1 MELRQLRYF
10 VRIIETGSMGS
21 AAQDLDIGVSALS
34 QQMSRLENELAIRL
48 LQRTSR
54 GVTPTNAGLAFYSQ
68 AQLALRHADDA
79 ILAAREARLSGHVS
93 VGMAPSTASILGIP
107 FIHAMQENY
116 ADVRLHVVES
126 LSGNL
131 ERMINTRQIDLAV
144 VFQKDKILRWS
155 ARPILEEQLFLIG
168 SHALL
173 AALPDNPITPEQL
186 AGIPLIMPSQ
196 GHGLRGR
203 LDAVCQEHALNV
215 EIVAEI
221 DGLALLMRAVRDG
234 LGATLQ
240 PGAAMGY
247 HYVAG
252 WEAPYPFF
260 SLPVMLGTL
269 GGIGLLIGPAGLLW
283 LNLRRSPLHGDAR
296 QKPMDRGFIL
306 LLFLT
311 SLTGLAL
318 LAGRDTSGMGILLA
332 LHLGVVMA
340 LFLTL
345 PYGKFAHGFFRCAA
359 LLKWAV
365 EKRRG
370 KHAGDTGN

>member
-203 LDAVCQEHALNV
+203 LDVVCQEHALNV

-240 PGAAMGY
+240 PGAAISHLDNDALRVIGV
-247 HYVAG
+247 HNPVLSR
-252 WEAPYPFF
+252 PNFLV
-260 SLPVMLGTL
+260 SLSDDELT
-269 GGIGLLIGPAGLLW
+269 PAGLAARVVLTKVMRQ
-283 LNLRRSPLHGDAR
+283 LVDAGEW
-296 QKPMDRGFIL
+296 PG
-306 LLFLT
+306 
-311 SLTGLAL
+311 A
-318 LAGRDTSGMGILLA
+318 
-332 LHLGVVMA
+332 
-340 LFLTL
+340 TL
-345 PYGKFAHGFFRCAA
+345 YAY
-359 LLKWAV
+359 
-365 EKRRG
+365 
-370 KHAGDTGN
+370 

>member
-173 AALPDNPITPEQL
+173 TALPDNPITPEQL

-240 PGAAMGY
+240 PGAAISHLDNDALRVIGV
-247 HYVAG
+247 HNPVLSR
-252 WEAPYPFF
+252 PNFLV
-260 SLPVMLGTL
+260 SLSDDELT
-269 GGIGLLIGPAGLLW
+269 PAGLA
-283 LNLRRSPLHGDAR
+283 AR
-296 QKPMDRGFIL
+296 VV
-306 LLFLT
+306 LT
-311 SLTGLAL
+311 K
-318 LAGRDTSGMGILLA
+318 
-332 LHLGVVMA
+332 VM
-340 LFLTL
+340 
-345 PYGKFAHGFFRCAA
+345 R
-359 LLKWAV
+359 
-365 EKRRG
+365 
-370 KHAGDTGN
+370 

>member
-93 VGMAPSTASILGIP
+93 IGMAPSTASILGIP

-240 PGAAMGY
+240 PGAAISHLDNDALRVIGV
-247 HYVAG
+247 HNPVLSR
-252 WEAPYPFF
+252 PNFLV
-260 SLPVMLGTL
+260 SLSDDELT
-269 GGIGLLIGPAGLLW
+269 PAGLAARVVLTKVMRQ
-283 LNLRRSPLHGDAR
+283 LVDAGEW
-296 QKPMDRGFIL
+296 PG
-306 LLFLT
+306 
-311 SLTGLAL
+311 A
-318 LAGRDTSGMGILLA
+318 
-332 LHLGVVMA
+332 
-340 LFLTL
+340 TL
-345 PYGKFAHGFFRCAA
+345 YAF
-359 LLKWAV
+359 
-365 EKRRG
+365 
-370 KHAGDTGN
+370 

>member
-144 VFQKDKILRWS
+144 VFQKDKILRWN

-186 AGIPLIMPSQ
+186 TGIPLIMPSQ

-240 PGAAMGY
+240 PGAAISHLDNDALRVIGV
-247 HYVAG
+247 HNPVLSR
-252 WEAPYPFF
+252 PNFLV
-260 SLPVMLGTL
+260 SLSDDELT
-269 GGIGLLIGPAGLLW
+269 PAGLAARVVLTKVMRQ
-283 LNLRRSPLHGDAR
+283 LVDAGEW
-296 QKPMDRGFIL
+296 PG
-306 LLFLT
+306 
-311 SLTGLAL
+311 A
-318 LAGRDTSGMGILLA
+318 
-332 LHLGVVMA
+332 
-340 LFLTL
+340 TL
-345 PYGKFAHGFFRCAA
+345 YAY
-359 LLKWAV
+359 
-365 EKRRG
+365 
-370 KHAGDTGN
+370 

>member
-155 ARPILEEQLFLIG
+155 ARLILEEQLFLIG

-240 PGAAMGY
+240 PGAAISHLDNDALRVIGV
-247 HYVAG
+247 HNPVLSR
-252 WEAPYPFF
+252 PNFLV
-260 SLPVMLGTL
+260 SLSDDELT
-269 GGIGLLIGPAGLLW
+269 PAGLAARVVLTKVMRQ
-283 LNLRRSPLHGDAR
+283 LVDAGEW
-296 QKPMDRGFIL
+296 PG
-306 LLFLT
+306 
-311 SLTGLAL
+311 A
-318 LAGRDTSGMGILLA
+318 
-332 LHLGVVMA
+332 
-340 LFLTL
+340 TL
-345 PYGKFAHGFFRCAA
+345 YAY
-359 LLKWAV
+359 
-365 EKRRG
+365 
-370 KHAGDTGN
+370 

>member
-21 AAQDLDIGVSALS
+21 AAQDFDIGVSALS

-173 AALPDNPITPEQL
+173 TALPDNPITPEQL

-196 GHGLRGR
+196 GHGLHGR

-240 PGAAMGY
+240 PGAAISHLDNDALRVIGV
-247 HYVAG
+247 HNPVLSR
-252 WEAPYPFF
+252 PNFLV
-260 SLPVMLGTL
+260 SLSDDELT
-269 GGIGLLIGPAGLLW
+269 PAGLAARVVLTKVMRQ
-283 LNLRRSPLHGDAR
+283 LVDAGEW
-296 QKPMDRGFIL
+296 PG
-306 LLFLT
+306 
-311 SLTGLAL
+311 A
-318 LAGRDTSGMGILLA
+318 
-332 LHLGVVMA
+332 
-340 LFLTL
+340 TL
-345 PYGKFAHGFFRCAA
+345 YAY
-359 LLKWAV
+359 
-365 EKRRG
+365 
-370 KHAGDTGN
+370 

>member
-186 AGIPLIMPSQ
+186 ADIPLIMPSQ

-215 EIVAEI
+215 DIVAEI

-240 PGAAMGY
+240 PGAAISHLDNDALRVIGV
-247 HYVAG
+247 HNPILSRPNFLV
-252 WEAPYPFF
+252 
-260 SLPVMLGTL
+260 SLSDDELT
-269 GGIGLLIGPAGLLW
+269 PAGLAARVVLTKVMRQ
-283 LNLRRSPLHGDAR
+283 LVDAGEW
-296 QKPMDRGFIL
+296 PGATFY
-306 LLFLT
+306 
-311 SLTGLAL
+311 A
-318 LAGRDTSGMGILLA
+318 
-332 LHLGVVMA
+332 
-340 LFLTL
+340 
-345 PYGKFAHGFFRCAA
+345 Y
-359 LLKWAV
+359 
-365 EKRRG
+365 
-370 KHAGDTGN
+370 

>member
-93 VGMAPSTASILGIP
+93 VGMASSTASILGIP

-221 DGLALLMRAVRDG
+221 DGLALLMRAVRDD

-240 PGAAMGY
+240 PGAAISHLDNDALRVIGV
-247 HYVAG
+247 HNPVLSR
-252 WEAPYPFF
+252 PNFLV
-260 SLPVMLGTL
+260 SLSDDELT
-269 GGIGLLIGPAGLLW
+269 PAGLAARVVLTKVMRQ
-283 LNLRRSPLHGDAR
+283 LVDAGEW
-296 QKPMDRGFIL
+296 PG
-306 LLFLT
+306 
-311 SLTGLAL
+311 A
-318 LAGRDTSGMGILLA
+318 
-332 LHLGVVMA
+332 
-340 LFLTL
+340 TL
-345 PYGKFAHGFFRCAA
+345 YAY
-359 LLKWAV
+359 
-365 EKRRG
+365 
-370 KHAGDTGN
+370 

>member
-173 AALPDNPITPEQL
+173 TALPDNPITPEQL

-240 PGAAMGY
+240 PGAAISHLDNDALRVIGV
-247 HYVAG
+247 HNPVLSR
-252 WEAPYPFF
+252 PNFLV
-260 SLPVMLGTL
+260 SLSDDELT
-269 GGIGLLIGPAGLLW
+269 PAGLAARVVLTKVMRQ
-283 LNLRRSPLHGDAR
+283 LVDAGEW
-296 QKPMDRGFIL
+296 P
-306 LLFLT
+306 
-311 SLTGLAL
+311 SA
-318 LAGRDTSGMGILLA
+318 
-332 LHLGVVMA
+332 
-340 LFLTL
+340 TL
-345 PYGKFAHGFFRCAA
+345 YAY
-359 LLKWAV
+359 
-365 EKRRG
+365 
-370 KHAGDTGN
+370 

>member
-54 GVTPTNAGLAFYSQ
+54 GVTPTNAGLALYSQ

-240 PGAAMGY
+240 PGAAISHLDNDALRVIGV
-247 HYVAG
+247 HNPVLSR
-252 WEAPYPFF
+252 PNFLV
-260 SLPVMLGTL
+260 SLSDDELT
-269 GGIGLLIGPAGLLW
+269 PAGLAARVVLTKVMRQ
-283 LNLRRSPLHGDAR
+283 LVDAGEW
-296 QKPMDRGFIL
+296 PG
-306 LLFLT
+306 
-311 SLTGLAL
+311 A
-318 LAGRDTSGMGILLA
+318 
-332 LHLGVVMA
+332 
-340 LFLTL
+340 TL
-345 PYGKFAHGFFRCAA
+345 YAY
-359 LLKWAV
+359 
-365 EKRRG
+365 
-370 KHAGDTGN
+370 

>member
-155 ARPILEEQLFLIG
+155 ARLILEEQLFLIG

-240 PGAAMGY
+240 PGAAISHLDNDALRVIGA
-247 HYVAG
+247 HNPVLSR
-252 WEAPYPFF
+252 PNFLV
-260 SLPVMLGTL
+260 SLSDDELT
-269 GGIGLLIGPAGLLW
+269 PAGLAARVVLTKVMRQ
-283 LNLRRSPLHGDAR
+283 LVDAGEW
-296 QKPMDRGFIL
+296 PG
-306 LLFLT
+306 
-311 SLTGLAL
+311 A
-318 LAGRDTSGMGILLA
+318 
-332 LHLGVVMA
+332 
-340 LFLTL
+340 TL
-345 PYGKFAHGFFRCAA
+345 YAY
-359 LLKWAV
+359 
-365 EKRRG
+365 
-370 KHAGDTGN
+370 

>member
-107 FIHAMQENY
+107 FIHAMRENY

-173 AALPDNPITPEQL
+173 ATLPDNPITPEQL

-203 LDAVCQEHALNV
+203 LDAVCQEYSLNV

-240 PGAAMGY
+240 PGAAISHLDNDALSVIGV
-247 HYVAG
+247 HNPVLSR
-252 WEAPYPFF
+252 PNFLV
-260 SLPVMLGTL
+260 SLSDDELT
-269 GGIGLLIGPAGLLW
+269 PAGLAARVVLTKVMRQ
-283 LNLRRSPLHGDAR
+283 LVDAGEW
-296 QKPMDRGFIL
+296 PG
-306 LLFLT
+306 
-311 SLTGLAL
+311 A
-318 LAGRDTSGMGILLA
+318 
-332 LHLGVVMA
+332 
-340 LFLTL
+340 TL
-345 PYGKFAHGFFRCAA
+345 YA
-359 LLKWAV
+359 
-365 EKRRG
+365 
-370 KHAGDTGN
+370 

>member
-131 ERMINTRQIDLAV
+131 ERMINTRQIDLAI

-240 PGAAMGY
+240 PGAAISHLDNDALRVIGV
-247 HYVAG
+247 HNPVLSR
-252 WEAPYPFF
+252 PNFLV
-260 SLPVMLGTL
+260 SLSDDELT
-269 GGIGLLIGPAGLLW
+269 PAGLAARVVLTKVMRQLVDAGEW
-283 LNLRRSPLHGDAR
+283 QAQPFTLTKPLFSA
-296 QKPMDRGFIL
+296 
-306 LLFLT
+306 T
-311 SLTGLAL
+311 
-318 LAGRDTSGMGILLA
+318 
-332 LHLGVVMA
+332 
-340 LFLTL
+340 
-345 PYGKFAHGFFRCAA
+345 
-359 LLKWAV
+359 
-365 EKRRG
+365 
-370 KHAGDTGN
+370 

>member
-186 AGIPLIMPSQ
+186 ADIPLIMPSQ

-215 EIVAEI
+215 DIVAEI
-221 DGLALLMRAVRDG
+221 DGLALLMRAVRGG

-240 PGAAMGY
+240 PGAAISHLDNDALRVIGV
-247 HYVAG
+247 HNPILSRPNFLV
-252 WEAPYPFF
+252 
-260 SLPVMLGTL
+260 SLSDDELT
-269 GGIGLLIGPAGLLW
+269 PAGLAARVVLTKVMRQ
-283 LNLRRSPLHGDAR
+283 LVDAGEW
-296 QKPMDRGFIL
+296 PG
-306 LLFLT
+306 
-311 SLTGLAL
+311 A
-318 LAGRDTSGMGILLA
+318 
-332 LHLGVVMA
+332 
-340 LFLTL
+340 TL
-345 PYGKFAHGFFRCAA
+345 YAY
-359 LLKWAV
+359 
-365 EKRRG
+365 
-370 KHAGDTGN
+370 

>member
-131 ERMINTRQIDLAV
+131 ERMINTRKIDLAV

-173 AALPDNPITPEQL
+173 AELPDNPITPEQL

-240 PGAAMGY
+240 PGAAISHLDNDALRVIGV
-247 HYVAG
+247 HNPVLSR
-252 WEAPYPFF
+252 PNFLV
-260 SLPVMLGTL
+260 SLSDDELT
-269 GGIGLLIGPAGLLW
+269 PAGLAARVVLTKVMRQ
-283 LNLRRSPLHGDAR
+283 LVDAGEW
-296 QKPMDRGFIL
+296 PG
-306 LLFLT
+306 
-311 SLTGLAL
+311 A
-318 LAGRDTSGMGILLA
+318 
-332 LHLGVVMA
+332 
-340 LFLTL
+340 TL
-345 PYGKFAHGFFRCAA
+345 YAY
-359 LLKWAV
+359 
-365 EKRRG
+365 
-370 KHAGDTGN
+370 

>member
-240 PGAAMGY
+240 PGAAISHLDNDALRVIGV
-247 HYVAG
+247 HNPVLSR
-252 WEAPYPFF
+252 PNFLV
-260 SLPVMLGTL
+260 SLSDDELTS
-269 GGIGLLIGPAGLLW
+269 AGLAARVVLTKVMRQ
-283 LNLRRSPLHGDAR
+283 LVDAGEW
-296 QKPMDRGFIL
+296 PG
-306 LLFLT
+306 
-311 SLTGLAL
+311 A
-318 LAGRDTSGMGILLA
+318 
-332 LHLGVVMA
+332 
-340 LFLTL
+340 TL
-345 PYGKFAHGFFRCAA
+345 YAY
-359 LLKWAV
+359 
-365 EKRRG
+365 
-370 KHAGDTGN
+370 

>member
-234 LGATLQ
+234 LDATLQ
-240 PGAAMGY
+240 PGAAISHLDNDALRVIGV
-247 HYVAG
+247 HNPVLSR
-252 WEAPYPFF
+252 PNFLV
-260 SLPVMLGTL
+260 SLSDDELT
-269 GGIGLLIGPAGLLW
+269 PAGLAARVVLTKVMRQ
-283 LNLRRSPLHGDAR
+283 LVDAGEW
-296 QKPMDRGFIL
+296 PG
-306 LLFLT
+306 
-311 SLTGLAL
+311 A
-318 LAGRDTSGMGILLA
+318 
-332 LHLGVVMA
+332 
-340 LFLTL
+340 TL
-345 PYGKFAHGFFRCAA
+345 YAY
-359 LLKWAV
+359 
-365 EKRRG
+365 
-370 KHAGDTGN
+370 

>member
-79 ILAAREARLSGHVS
+79 ILAAREASLSGHVS

-131 ERMINTRQIDLAV
+131 ERMINTRQIDLAI

-240 PGAAMGY
+240 PGAAISHLDNDALRVIGV
-247 HYVAG
+247 HNPVLSR
-252 WEAPYPFF
+252 PNFLV
-260 SLPVMLGTL
+260 SLSDDELT
-269 GGIGLLIGPAGLLW
+269 PAGLAARVVLTKVMRQ
-283 LNLRRSPLHGDAR
+283 LVDAGEW
-296 QKPMDRGFIL
+296 PG
-306 LLFLT
+306 
-311 SLTGLAL
+311 A
-318 LAGRDTSGMGILLA
+318 
-332 LHLGVVMA
+332 
-340 LFLTL
+340 TL
-345 PYGKFAHGFFRCAA
+345 YAY
-359 LLKWAV
+359 
-365 EKRRG
+365 
-370 KHAGDTGN
+370 

>member
-79 ILAAREARLSGHVS
+79 ILAAREARFSGHVS

-240 PGAAMGY
+240 PGAAISHLDNDALRVIGV
-247 HYVAG
+247 HNPVLSR
-252 WEAPYPFF
+252 PNFLV
-260 SLPVMLGTL
+260 SLSDDELT
-269 GGIGLLIGPAGLLW
+269 PAGLAARVVLTKVMRQ
-283 LNLRRSPLHGDAR
+283 LVDAGEW
-296 QKPMDRGFIL
+296 PG
-306 LLFLT
+306 
-311 SLTGLAL
+311 A
-318 LAGRDTSGMGILLA
+318 
-332 LHLGVVMA
+332 
-340 LFLTL
+340 TL
-345 PYGKFAHGFFRCAA
+345 YAY
-359 LLKWAV
+359 
-365 EKRRG
+365 
-370 KHAGDTGN
+370 

>member
-240 PGAAMGY
+240 PGAAISHLDNDALRVIGV
-247 HYVAG
+247 HNPVLSR
-252 WEAPYPFF
+252 PNFLV
-260 SLPVMLGTL
+260 SLSDDELT
-269 GGIGLLIGPAGLLW
+269 PAGLAARVVLTKVMRQ
-283 LNLRRSPLHGDAR
+283 LVDAGEW
-296 QKPMDRGFIL
+296 PG
-306 LLFLT
+306 
-311 SLTGLAL
+311 A
-318 LAGRDTSGMGILLA
+318 
-332 LHLGVVMA
+332 
-340 LFLTL
+340 TL
-345 PYGKFAHGFFRCAA
+345 Y
-359 LLKWAV
+359 
-365 EKRRG
+365 
-370 KHAGDTGN
+370 

>member
-10 VRIIETGSMGS
+10 MRIIETGSMGS

-240 PGAAMGY
+240 PGAAISHLDNDALRVIGV
-247 HYVAG
+247 HNPVLSR
-252 WEAPYPFF
+252 PNFLV
-260 SLPVMLGTL
+260 SLSDDELT
-269 GGIGLLIGPAGLLW
+269 PAGLAARVVLTKVMRQ
-283 LNLRRSPLHGDAR
+283 LVDAGEW
-296 QKPMDRGFIL
+296 PG
-306 LLFLT
+306 
-311 SLTGLAL
+311 A
-318 LAGRDTSGMGILLA
+318 
-332 LHLGVVMA
+332 
-340 LFLTL
+340 TL
-345 PYGKFAHGFFRCAA
+345 YAY
-359 LLKWAV
+359 
-365 EKRRG
+365 
-370 KHAGDTGN
+370 

>member
-34 QQMSRLENELAIRL
+34 QQMSRLENELAIRP

-240 PGAAMGY
+240 PGAAISHLDNDALRVIGV
-247 HYVAG
+247 HNPVLSR
-252 WEAPYPFF
+252 PNFLV
-260 SLPVMLGTL
+260 SLSDDELT
-269 GGIGLLIGPAGLLW
+269 PAGLAARVVLTKVMRQ
-283 LNLRRSPLHGDAR
+283 LVDAGEW
-296 QKPMDRGFIL
+296 PG
-306 LLFLT
+306 
-311 SLTGLAL
+311 A
-318 LAGRDTSGMGILLA
+318 
-332 LHLGVVMA
+332 
-340 LFLTL
+340 TL
-345 PYGKFAHGFFRCAA
+345 YAY
-359 LLKWAV
+359 
-365 EKRRG
+365 
-370 KHAGDTGN
+370 

>member
-79 ILAAREARLSGHVS
+79 ILAAREARLSGHVI
-93 VGMAPSTASILGIP
+93 VGTAPSTASILGIP

-240 PGAAMGY
+240 PGAAISHLDNDALRVIGV
-247 HYVAG
+247 HNPVLSR
-252 WEAPYPFF
+252 PNFLV
-260 SLPVMLGTL
+260 SLSDDELT
-269 GGIGLLIGPAGLLW
+269 PAGLAARVVLTKVMRQ
-283 LNLRRSPLHGDAR
+283 LVDAGEW
-296 QKPMDRGFIL
+296 PG
-306 LLFLT
+306 
-311 SLTGLAL
+311 A
-318 LAGRDTSGMGILLA
+318 
-332 LHLGVVMA
+332 
-340 LFLTL
+340 TL
-345 PYGKFAHGFFRCAA
+345 YAY
-359 LLKWAV
+359 
-365 EKRRG
+365 
-370 KHAGDTGN
+370 

>member
-93 VGMAPSTASILGIP
+93 VGTAPSTASILGIP

-240 PGAAMGY
+240 PGAAISHLDNDALRVIGV
-247 HYVAG
+247 HN
-252 WEAPYPFF
+252 
-260 SLPVMLGTL
+260 PVLSR
-269 GGIGLLIGPAGLLW
+269 P
-283 LNLRRSPLHGDAR
+283 N
-296 QKPMDRGFIL
+296 F
-306 LLFLT
+306 
-311 SLTGLAL
+311 
-318 LAGRDTSGMGILLA
+318 
-332 LHLGVVMA
+332 
-340 LFLTL
+340 
-345 PYGKFAHGFFRCAA
+345 
-359 LLKWAV
+359 
-365 EKRRG
+365 
-370 KHAGDTGN
+370 

>member
-203 LDAVCQEHALNV
+203 LDAVSQEHALNV

-240 PGAAMGY
+240 PGAAISHLDNDALRVIGV
-247 HYVAG
+247 HNPVLSR
-252 WEAPYPFF
+252 PNFLV
-260 SLPVMLGTL
+260 SLSDDELT
-269 GGIGLLIGPAGLLW
+269 PAGLAARVVLTKVMRQ
-283 LNLRRSPLHGDAR
+283 LVDAGEW
-296 QKPMDRGFIL
+296 PG
-306 LLFLT
+306 
-311 SLTGLAL
+311 A
-318 LAGRDTSGMGILLA
+318 
-332 LHLGVVMA
+332 
-340 LFLTL
+340 TL
-345 PYGKFAHGFFRCAA
+345 YAY
-359 LLKWAV
+359 
-365 EKRRG
+365 
-370 KHAGDTGN
+370 

>member
-131 ERMINTRQIDLAV
+131 ERMINTRQIDLAI

-203 LDAVCQEHALNV
+203 LDAVCQERALNV

-240 PGAAMGY
+240 PGAAISHLDNDALRVIGV
-247 HYVAG
+247 HNPVLSR
-252 WEAPYPFF
+252 PNFLV
-260 SLPVMLGTL
+260 SLSDDELT
-269 GGIGLLIGPAGLLW
+269 PAGLAARVVLTKVMRQ
-283 LNLRRSPLHGDAR
+283 LVDAGEW
-296 QKPMDRGFIL
+296 PG
-306 LLFLT
+306 
-311 SLTGLAL
+311 A
-318 LAGRDTSGMGILLA
+318 
-332 LHLGVVMA
+332 
-340 LFLTL
+340 TL
-345 PYGKFAHGFFRCAA
+345 YAY
-359 LLKWAV
+359 
-365 EKRRG
+365 
-370 KHAGDTGN
+370 

>member
-240 PGAAMGY
+240 PGAAISHLDNDALRVIGV
-247 HYVAG
+247 HNPVLSR
-252 WEAPYPFF
+252 PNFLV
-260 SLPVMLGTL
+260 SLSDDELT
-269 GGIGLLIGPAGLLW
+269 PAGLAARVVLTKVMRQ
-283 LNLRRSPLHGDAR
+283 LIDAGEW
-296 QKPMDRGFIL
+296 PG
-306 LLFLT
+306 
-311 SLTGLAL
+311 A
-318 LAGRDTSGMGILLA
+318 
-332 LHLGVVMA
+332 
-340 LFLTL
+340 TL
-345 PYGKFAHGFFRCAA
+345 YAY
-359 LLKWAV
+359 
-365 EKRRG
+365 
-370 KHAGDTGN
+370 

>member
-107 FIHAMQENY
+107 FLHAMQENY

-186 AGIPLIMPSQ
+186 ADIPLIMPSQ

-240 PGAAMGY
+240 PGAAISHLDSDTLRVIGV
-247 HYVAG
+247 HNPVLSR
-252 WEAPYPFF
+252 PNFLV
-260 SLPVMLGTL
+260 SLSDDELT
-269 GGIGLLIGPAGLLW
+269 PAGLAARVVLTKVMRQ
-283 LNLRRSPLHGDAR
+283 LVDAGEW
-296 QKPMDRGFIL
+296 PG
-306 LLFLT
+306 
-311 SLTGLAL
+311 A
-318 LAGRDTSGMGILLA
+318 
-332 LHLGVVMA
+332 
-340 LFLTL
+340 TL
-345 PYGKFAHGFFRCAA
+345 YAY
-359 LLKWAV
+359 
-365 EKRRG
+365 
-370 KHAGDTGN
+370 

>member
-240 PGAAMGY
+240 PGAAIS
-247 HYVAG
+247 HLDNDALRV
-252 WEAPYPFF
+252 
-260 SLPVMLGTL
+260 
-269 GGIGLLIGPAGLLW
+269 IGVQIANQRLQQ
-283 LNLRRSPLHGDAR
+283 RRFTHAI
-296 QKPMDRGFIL
+296 DR
-306 LLFLT
+306 
-311 SLTGLAL
+311 
-318 LAGRDTSGMGILLA
+318 
-332 LHLGVVMA
+332 
-340 LFLTL
+340 
-345 PYGKFAHGFFRCAA
+345 
-359 LLKWAV
+359 
-365 EKRRG
+365 
-370 KHAGDTGN
+370 

>member
-93 VGMAPSTASILGIP
+93 VGMAPSTASILGTP

-131 ERMINTRQIDLAV
+131 ERMINTRQIDLAI

-240 PGAAMGY
+240 PGAAISHLDNDALRVIGV
-247 HYVAG
+247 HNPVLSR
-252 WEAPYPFF
+252 PNFLV
-260 SLPVMLGTL
+260 SLSDDELT
-269 GGIGLLIGPAGLLW
+269 PAGLAARVVLTKVMRQ
-283 LNLRRSPLHGDAR
+283 LVDAGEW
-296 QKPMDRGFIL
+296 PG
-306 LLFLT
+306 
-311 SLTGLAL
+311 A
-318 LAGRDTSGMGILLA
+318 
-332 LHLGVVMA
+332 
-340 LFLTL
+340 TL
-345 PYGKFAHGFFRCAA
+345 YAY
-359 LLKWAV
+359 
-365 EKRRG
+365 
-370 KHAGDTGN
+370 

>member
-131 ERMINTRQIDLAV
+131 ERMINTRQIDLAI

-173 AALPDNPITPEQL
+173 AELPDNPITPEQL

-240 PGAAMGY
+240 PGAAISHLDNDALRVIGV
-247 HYVAG
+247 HNPVLSR
-252 WEAPYPFF
+252 PNFLV
-260 SLPVMLGTL
+260 SLSDDELT
-269 GGIGLLIGPAGLLW
+269 PAGLAARVVLTKVMRQ
-283 LNLRRSPLHGDAR
+283 LVDAGEW
-296 QKPMDRGFIL
+296 PG
-306 LLFLT
+306 
-311 SLTGLAL
+311 A
-318 LAGRDTSGMGILLA
+318 
-332 LHLGVVMA
+332 
-340 LFLTL
+340 TL
-345 PYGKFAHGFFRCAA
+345 YAY
-359 LLKWAV
+359 
-365 EKRRG
+365 
-370 KHAGDTGN
+370 

>member
-10 VRIIETGSMGS
+10 VRIIETGSMDS

-240 PGAAMGY
+240 PGAAISHLDNDALRVIGV
-247 HYVAG
+247 HNPVLSR
-252 WEAPYPFF
+252 PNFLV
-260 SLPVMLGTL
+260 SLSDDELT
-269 GGIGLLIGPAGLLW
+269 PAGLAARVVLTKVMRQ
-283 LNLRRSPLHGDAR
+283 LVDAGEW
-296 QKPMDRGFIL
+296 PG
-306 LLFLT
+306 
-311 SLTGLAL
+311 A
-318 LAGRDTSGMGILLA
+318 
-332 LHLGVVMA
+332 
-340 LFLTL
+340 TL
-345 PYGKFAHGFFRCAA
+345 YAY
-359 LLKWAV
+359 
-365 EKRRG
+365 
-370 KHAGDTGN
+370 

>member
-21 AAQDLDIGVSALS
+21 AAQDLDIGVSPLS

-240 PGAAMGY
+240 PGAAISHLDNDALRVIGV
-247 HYVAG
+247 HNPVLSR
-252 WEAPYPFF
+252 PNFLV
-260 SLPVMLGTL
+260 SLSDDELT
-269 GGIGLLIGPAGLLW
+269 PAGLAARVVLTKVMRQ
-283 LNLRRSPLHGDAR
+283 LVDAGEW
-296 QKPMDRGFIL
+296 PG
-306 LLFLT
+306 
-311 SLTGLAL
+311 A
-318 LAGRDTSGMGILLA
+318 
-332 LHLGVVMA
+332 
-340 LFLTL
+340 TL
-345 PYGKFAHGFFRCAA
+345 YAY
-359 LLKWAV
+359 
-365 EKRRG
+365 
-370 KHAGDTGN
+370 

>member
-68 AQLALRHADDA
+68 AQLAVRHADDA

-240 PGAAMGY
+240 PGAAISHLDNDALRVIGV
-247 HYVAG
+247 HNPVLSR
-252 WEAPYPFF
+252 PNFLV
-260 SLPVMLGTL
+260 SLSDDELT
-269 GGIGLLIGPAGLLW
+269 PAGLAARVVLTKVMRQ
-283 LNLRRSPLHGDAR
+283 LVDAGEW
-296 QKPMDRGFIL
+296 PG
-306 LLFLT
+306 
-311 SLTGLAL
+311 A
-318 LAGRDTSGMGILLA
+318 
-332 LHLGVVMA
+332 
-340 LFLTL
+340 TL
-345 PYGKFAHGFFRCAA
+345 YAY
-359 LLKWAV
+359 
-365 EKRRG
+365 
-370 KHAGDTGN
+370 

>member
-221 DGLALLMRAVRDG
+221 DGLALLMRAVRNG

-240 PGAAMGY
+240 PGAAISHLDNDALRVIGV
-247 HYVAG
+247 HNPVLSR
-252 WEAPYPFF
+252 PNFLV
-260 SLPVMLGTL
+260 SLSDDELT
-269 GGIGLLIGPAGLLW
+269 PAGLAARVVLTKVMRQ
-283 LNLRRSPLHGDAR
+283 LVDAGEW
-296 QKPMDRGFIL
+296 PG
-306 LLFLT
+306 
-311 SLTGLAL
+311 A
-318 LAGRDTSGMGILLA
+318 
-332 LHLGVVMA
+332 
-340 LFLTL
+340 TL
-345 PYGKFAHGFFRCAA
+345 YAY
-359 LLKWAV
+359 
-365 EKRRG
+365 
-370 KHAGDTGN
+370 

>member
-221 DGLALLMRAVRDG
+221 DGLALLMRAVRYG

-240 PGAAMGY
+240 PGAAISHLDNDALRVIGV
-247 HYVAG
+247 HNPVLSR
-252 WEAPYPFF
+252 PNFLV
-260 SLPVMLGTL
+260 SLSDDELT
-269 GGIGLLIGPAGLLW
+269 PAGLAARVVLTKVMRQ
-283 LNLRRSPLHGDAR
+283 LVDAGEW
-296 QKPMDRGFIL
+296 PG
-306 LLFLT
+306 
-311 SLTGLAL
+311 A
-318 LAGRDTSGMGILLA
+318 
-332 LHLGVVMA
+332 
-340 LFLTL
+340 TL
-345 PYGKFAHGFFRCAA
+345 YAY
-359 LLKWAV
+359 
-365 EKRRG
+365 
-370 KHAGDTGN
+370 